1 MTILAAIPAVLAV
14 LLWVTL
20 MATLLNLRSND
31 AAGNGLAQVYAVV
44 NIVALWA
51 LLLTVV
57 IIGVSND
64 GGPGWMKAGA
74 FFLCLASGAAATAA
88 FTLLTER
95 NADAVRWVIIVPAIV
110 PLLLVAYGS
119 WAFVP
124 ALRAALPVAT
134 IALALGVPTL
144 VLSLAP
150 WLPLIQ
156 RVHSSTTART
166 SIILTV
172 PTNGTMPKRA
182 EG

>member
-1 MTILAAIPAVLAV
+1 MTLFATIPALLAV

-20 MATLLNLRSND
+20 VATLLNLHGND

-51 LLLTVV
+51 VLLVIV

-95 NADAVRWVIIVPAIV
+95 HEDAVRWVIVVPLIVP
-110 PLLLVAYGS
+110 PLLIAYGA

-124 ALRAALPVAT
+124 FLREMAPDLTV
-134 IALALGVPTL
+134 ALALGVPLLLLT
-144 VLSLAP
+144 LAP
-150 WLPLIQ
+150 WLPLVE
-156 RVHSSTTART
+156 RVNSKTAART
-166 SIILTV
+166 AIVLTS
-172 PTNGTMPKRA
+172 PADKLLNRA
-182 EG
+182 GS